1 MKVLIFAYNTDPKL
15 FSTIHSQC
23 NLESLT
29 KHGVTHAWKNFFE
42 SLPYHKVFY
51 YKKDFRRAHP
61 EFEHTP
67 LPSILLKEEDRTKI
81 LLDAS
86 ELNIVS
92 DIDEL
97 IGLLGKKL
105 SGF

>member
-15 FSTIHSQC
+15 IFAVHSEC

-29 KHGVTHAWKNFFE
+29 KKGINYAWRNFLDN
-42 SLPYHKVFY
+42 LPYHKVFY
-51 YKKDFRRAHP
+51 YRKDFRRAHP
-61 EFEHTP
+61 ELAHTP
-67 LPSILLKEEDRTKI
+67 LPSILLKEEDNTQI

-86 ELNIVS
+86 ELNIVA

-97 IGLLGKKL
+97 IGMLGKKL